1 MAQSRTRRSNETI
14 ADIIAALD
22 LHSNAVG
29 VSALND
35 NEQHAL
41 SNLNMFWNNPDV
53 YRYERALDIDK
64 FYDIKE
70 YHTILNTT
78 HRNKECELDS
88 LWWDYIEKAMP
99 HRVSLTSRAYAPM
112 LRRLSFS

>member
-1 MAQSRTRRSNETI
+1 MTQSQTRRSHETI

-22 LHSNAVG
+22 LYSNAVD

-35 NEQHAL
+35 SEQNAL
-41 SNLNMFWNNPDV
+41 SSLNMFWNNPDV

-64 FYDIKE
+64 FYDIKV

-78 HRNKECELDS
+78 HRHKECEIDL
-88 LWWDYIEKAMP
+88 LWWDYIEKAMS
-99 HRVSLTSRAYAPM
+99 HRLSLTSRAYIPM
-112 LRRLSFS
+112 LNRLSFN

>member
-1 MAQSRTRRSNETI
+1 MTQSQIRRSHETI

-22 LHSNAVG
+22 LYSNAVD

-35 NEQHAL
+35 SERHAL

-53 YRYERALDIDK
+53 YRYERTLDIDK

-78 HRNKECELDS
+78 HKNQESAFDL
-88 LWWDYIEKAMP
+88 LWWDYIEKAMS